1 VKRKGVHGEA
11 EEHESAGESA
21 DARPPSRTSL
31 KKASE
36 RLQDLGA
43 ELVDAKA
50 SLLAGLALPES
61 LRDAI
66 RDAKAMSS
74 FGAKRRQ
81 LQFIGKQMRA
91 LDDETVESIR
101 TALGRVHS
109 QSAED
114 TKLLHEAERW
124 RDALIDDDERLS
136 EWVERYPGGD
146 LQSLRA
152 LIRQAR
158 KDARQPKAGAAER
171 QGRAYREIFAIVR
184 AQLKARE
191 NAT

>member
-1 VKRKGVHGEA
+1 MKRKSAHVEAGENQ
-11 EEHESAGESA
+11 SAGESA
-21 DARPPSRTSL
+21 DVGAPSRTAR
-31 KKASE
+31 KKASGH
-36 RLQDLGA
+36 LQDLGA

-50 SLLAGLALPES
+50 SLVAGLPLPER

-66 RDAKAMSS
+66 RDAKGMRS

-91 LDDETVESIR
+91 LDEETVESIR

-109 QSAED
+109 QSAQD
-114 TKLLHEAERW
+114 TKLLHEAEQW
-124 RDALIDDDERLS
+124 RDALIADDERLS

-146 LQSLRA
+146 IQGLRA
-152 LIRQAR
+152 VIRQAR
-158 KDARQPKAGAAER
+158 KDAMTAKPGAAER
-171 QGRAYREIFAIVR
+171 QGRAYREIFAIIR

-191 NAT
+191 KTT

>member
-1 VKRKGVHGEA
+1 VKRKSTHVEA
-11 EEHESAGESA
+11 DDNESAGEIGDASA
-21 DARPPSRTSL
+21 PSRTAR
-31 KKASE
+31 KKANE

-50 SLLAGLALPES
+50 SLVAALPLPER
-61 LRDAI
+61 LRDTI
-66 RDAKAMSS
+66 RDAQGMRS

-91 LDDETVESIR
+91 LDEETVESIR

-109 QSAED
+109 QSAQD
-114 TKLLHEAERW
+114 TKQLHEAEQW
-124 RDALIDDDERLS
+124 RDALIADDERLS

-146 LQSLRA
+146 IQSLRA

-158 KDARQPKAGAAER
+158 KDARQAKPGAAER
-171 QGRAYREIFAIVR
+171 HGRAYREIFAIVR

-191 NAT
+191 KTT